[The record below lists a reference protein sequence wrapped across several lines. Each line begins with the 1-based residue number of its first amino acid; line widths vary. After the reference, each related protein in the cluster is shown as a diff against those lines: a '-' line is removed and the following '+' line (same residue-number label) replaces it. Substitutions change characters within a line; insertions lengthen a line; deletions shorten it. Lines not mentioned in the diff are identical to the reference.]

1 MGVFWKRR
9 CPNHPCRLAHG
20 GGRLDTMAPALGAHT
35 DEVLRS
41 LGYDADA
48 IAELRA
54 KEVV

>member
-1 MGVFWKRR
+1 MSPVGLRM
-9 CPNHPCRLAHG
+9 AAG
-20 GGRLDTMAPALGAHT
+20 GSTPWRPRGAHT

>member
-1 MGVFWKRR
+1 MRG
-9 CPNHPCRLAHG
+9 CPNEPGRFAHG
-20 GGRLDTMAPALGAHT
+20 GGRVDTMAPALGAHT